1 MTEHEI
7 WQTVLNDIESQVSKA
22 QFVTWFQNT
31 YITSQKDGVVSIAV
45 PNAFSREWLENRYNK
60 QIMHSLRNMSQEIKE
75 VRYIIE
81 NKKTTMFAAQ
91 TAQSRSKDLE
101 EAQLQFEVLQV
112 DKKTNLNPKYT
123 LDNYV
128 VGPSNELAHAAAV
141 SVAQKPGILY
151 NPLFVYGGVGLGK
164 THLLQAIGNVFT
176 SQNKK
181 VIYLT
186 SERFTSEFI
195 SSIPNQDVESFRN
208 KYRNKD
214 VLIID
219 DIQFIAGKEQT
230 QEEFFHTFNTLH
242 EQNRQIILSSDRTPR
257 SIPTLEERLRSRF
270 EGGMLVD
277 IGYPNYETRVAILK
291 SKLLNKNASLS
302 EDVIN
307 YIANNIQKNVRELEG
322 ALNLVVASSKLY
334 KNEINLEQAKKIL
347 THITSRPKKNV
358 SYKKLFQVVAD
369 FYEINEKDIIGP
381 NRKREYVLPRQIAM
395 YLMRKEL
402 KASYPSIGEK
412 FGGKDHTTIIY
423 ACKKIDKEINNNTE
437 LEEELNLIKQQLYV
451 E

>member
-31 YITSQKDGVVSIAV
+31 YITSQKEGVVSIAV
-45 PNAFSREWLENRYNK
+45 PNAFSKEWLENRYNK
-60 QIMHSLRNMSQEIKE
+60 QIMHSLRNMSQDIKE

-81 NKKTTMFAAQ
+81 NKKTAMLAAQ
-91 TAQSRSKDLE
+91 NQSKDLE
-101 EAQLQFEVLQV
+101 EAQMQFEVLQI

-123 LDNYV
+123 FDNFV

-141 SVAQKPGILY
+141 SVTQKPGVLY

-164 THLLQAIGNVFT
+164 THLLQAVGNIFA
-176 SQNKK
+176 SQGKK
-181 VIYLT
+181 VMYLT
-186 SERFTSEFI
+186 SEKFTSEFI
-195 SSIPNQDVESFRN
+195 SSIPNQDVESFKN

-214 VLIID
+214 ILIID

-230 QEEFFHTFNTLH
+230 QEEFFHTFNALH
-242 EQNRQIILSSDRTPR
+242 EQNKQIILSSDRTPR

-291 SKLLNKNASLS
+291 SKLSNKNVSID

-334 KNEINLEQAKKIL
+334 KNEISLEQAKKIL
-347 THITSRPKKNV
+347 AHITSRPKKNV

-423 ACKKIDKEINNNTE
+423 ACKKIDKEIGQNAA
-437 LEEELNLIKQQLYV
+437 LDEELNLIKQQLYV